1 LGGPKDDLQIE
12 QEMQALMS
20 AKYEKMA
27 DRLLAVSS
35 FEDMLFRMNGIN
47 VTNIFGDGGEVI
59 S

>member
-1 LGGPKDDLQIE
+1 
-12 QEMQALMS
+12 MQALMS